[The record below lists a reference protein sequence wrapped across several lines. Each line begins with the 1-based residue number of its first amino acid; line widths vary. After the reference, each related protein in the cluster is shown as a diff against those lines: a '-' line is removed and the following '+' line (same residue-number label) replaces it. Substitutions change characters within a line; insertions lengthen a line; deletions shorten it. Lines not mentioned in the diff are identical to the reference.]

1 MGYLFWKAIKF
12 EVLWH
17 FSSCFLL
24 YQVQSCP
31 SYFKV
36 LLAGIV
42 WKNFVLSSFQ
52 FVIIGLMDQKLSQA
66 IGSNL
71 VPKEFLSFYR
81 PSYSILVLKFLVNFP
96 SGLVFLCSIGSL
108 VLKFQETSVFLQRF
122 KCFLP
127 IFVESEILYFFAY
140 SSLYCFSLWFVL
152 YKISGSLLCLLVF

>member
-42 WKNFVLSSFQ
+42 WKIFVLSSFQ

-127 IFVESEILYFFAY
+127 IFAY

>member
-42 WKNFVLSSFQ
+42 WKIFVLSSFQ